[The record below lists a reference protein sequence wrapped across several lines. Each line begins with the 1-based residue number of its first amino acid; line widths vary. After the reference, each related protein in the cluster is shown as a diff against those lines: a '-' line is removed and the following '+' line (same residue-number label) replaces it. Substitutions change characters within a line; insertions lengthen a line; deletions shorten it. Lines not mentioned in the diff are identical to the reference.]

1 MLELKADMS
10 AEVQRETSD
19 LKDEILGVKKYFD
32 EQKDHVT
39 QFDSTIQFLKK
50 QTKKQKASLEESHL
64 ALKKELEGY
73 RLDILRAER
82 AYDSFN
88 G

>member
-1 MLELKADMS
+1 
-10 AEVQRETSD
+10 
-19 LKDEILGVKKYFD
+19 
-32 EQKDHVT
+32 VT

-50 QTKKQKASLEESHL
+50 QAKKQKKDSEDADLE
-64 ALKKELEGY
+64 LKKELEGY

-88 G
+88 D